1 VTTIDLVLWIIALGC
16 FVAAAFNVRS
26 RVALLPAGLALG
38 TLTLFACAPMPP
50 TIVTPEGARAF
61 QADELLRP
69 VENLED
75 AAIAAYRSGSLPQA
89 DARAIV
95 LLTREIAVVADAAE
109 EGWRAAVLKAWQEA
123 KRELPTLTTGR
134 WSSYVTAIE
143 AVLTGGVE

>member
-1 VTTIDLVLWIIALGC
+1 VTTIDLVLWITAIGC

-50 TIVTPEGARAF
+50 AIVTPEGARAF

-75 AAIAAYRSGSLPQA
+75 AAIAAYRSGSL
-89 DARAIV
+89 DRTEARAIV
-95 LLTREIAVVADAAE
+95 LVTREIAVVADAAE
-109 EGWRAAVLKAWQEA
+109 EGWRAAVLTAWREA
-123 KRELPTLTTGR
+123 KKELPVLTTGR
-134 WSSYVTAIE
+134 WASYVTAIE
-143 AVLTGGVE
+143 GILTGGVE